1 MLLQKENV
9 MPNPIDSNL
18 ITLIS
23 VITAASVSVLSIF
36 VPIIVES
43 LKARQ
48 ARATSERDRLES
60 ATVELLRELS
70 HLGRPIQGDV
80 ERSSNRPMQQVF
92 SDLQVK
98 HYVWERAIW
107 KKLPEK
113 YQVDVKTLRVKFE
126 SLLSNQK
133 INDISQH
140 LSEITEEILTLTRI
154 ASE

>member
-1 MLLQKENV
+1 
-9 MPNPIDSNL
+9 MPNTIDPNL

-23 VITAASVSVLSIF
+23 VIAAASVSVLSIF

-48 ARATSERDRLES
+48 VRISSEKERLES

-80 ERSSNRPMQQVF
+80 ERSSSRPMQQVF

-107 KKLPEK
+107 NKLPEK
-113 YQVDVKTLRVKFE
+113 YQKNVKTLRVKFE
-126 SLLSNQK
+126 SLPSSQK
-133 INDISQH
+133 ISDVSQH